1 MLREKVAKLTKLLFA
16 GATMAL
22 CVATVNPAVQVQ
34 AGMLGITDL
43 ELQIEFL

>member
-22 CVATVNPAVQVQ
+22 CVAAVNPAS
-34 AGMLGITDL
+34 AGSGGNAGR
-43 ELQIEFL
+43 E